1 MKLQSSSI
9 FIVLAILAATF
20 NSCSK
25 DDTTDHH
32 GMDHKLI
39 FKFVFD
45 STQVRL
51 DAFGNPSSVPAN
63 HGAQSPRFN
72 KMSAHYI
79 ELAQGALTA
88 LGAGEIVYHH
98 DETTAGGASAIDFVN
113 RIP

>member
-1 MKLQSSSI
+1 MKKSSI
-9 FIVLAILAATF
+9 PLLMALAIMALTF

-25 DDTTDHH
+25 DDAADHH

-51 DAFGNPSSVPAN
+51 DAFGNPSSVPSN

-79 ELAQGALTA
+79 ELAPGAFTA
-88 LGAGEIVYHH
+88 LGAGEILYHH
-98 DETTAGGASAIDFVN
+98 DETTAGGASAIDFV
-113 RIP
+113 